1 MKNKNKEINLFS
13 LILKDES
20 TGLNIEGNNDISGI
34 LKGVESPIKSNK
46 GEPEILIYVKFSHL
60 VNMTKILIDSKPKE
74 EENKPDILK
83 LFSNSSNM
91 DFSDAETN
99 SPTEVVK
106 LEGKFNTKISLNAA
120 KFRKLSEL
128 VLYFTKEE
136 SEFIQLDSIQFY
148 GTLGDELLNFG
159 ELKKKGKNKNH

>member
-20 TGLNIEGNNDISGI
+20 SGLNIEGNNDISGV

-74 EENKPDILK
+74 EENKPEILK

-91 DFSDAETN
+91 DFSDASTN
-99 SPTEVVK
+99 SATETVK
-106 LEGKFNTKISLNAA
+106 LEGKFNTKISLNAP

-128 VLYFTKEE
+128 ILYFTKEE
-136 SEFIQLDSIQFY
+136 TEFIQLDSIQFY
-148 GTLGDELLNFG
+148 GTIGDELLNFG
-159 ELKKKGKNKNH
+159 ELKKKGKNH

>member
-20 TGLNIEGNNDISGI
+20 SGLNIEGNNDISGI

-46 GEPEILIYVKFSHL
+46 SEPELLIYIKFSHL
-60 VNMTKILIDSKPKE
+60 VNITKILIDSKPNE
-74 EENKPDILK
+74 EENKPEILK

-91 DFSDAETN
+91 DFSDAANNT
-99 SPTEVVK
+99 PTEAVK
-106 LEGKFNTKISLNAA
+106 LEGKFNTKISLNAP

-128 VLYFTKEE
+128 ILYFTKED
-136 SEFIQLDSIQFY
+136 SEFIQIDSIQFY
-148 GTLGDELLNFG
+148 GKLGDELLNFG
-159 ELKKKGKNKNH
+159 ELKKKGKNH